1 MTQRF
6 SRFSANSRIFL
17 TLLAGSTPLIS
28 VGCSSDRCGGEDCF
42 SSPDRSAEG
51 GAGGAQGKKKVDD
64 MVAEGGSAL
73 GGETGEA
80 PEMEVEPRCV
90 PKEVDAPDDDFIDSN
105 CDGIDGDAS
114 RAVFVSLVGT
124 VGGAGTMDEPAATI
138 GEGIQLAQEKSFDV
152 YVCKGTYPE
161 ELKITDNGVKIYG
174 GYDCVQGW
182 ERGNH
187 ATVIAPPVGVP
198 LTIQGASGVRV
209 ERLRFQASDATA
221 PGGSSIG
228 GIISDS
234 IDVALHGVAISAGQG
249 AAGADGTAGAV
260 YTKPARAGAVATGT
274 CASSYC
280 MTGGI
285 GGYTNPGDTCPD
297 GSKMRWGG
305 RGGNGASVSPYVA
318 ATNGAN
324 AQYTRGLGGLVSS
337 TPSQR
342 NGKTGYNRDPSAN
355 GTTSALQLGLFNDF
369 VYQAINSGAAGTPG
383 LRANGGGGGAGAA
396 MIDNGGGTSFRAGDG
411 GGQGGFGGC
420 GGRAGTGGAG
430 GGGSFSLLV
439 ASSEVTVTLSE
450 FSSAQAGG
458 GGAGGAGADG
468 QNGGAGGPVV
478 GKLSPGGA
486 GGRGGKGGS
495 GGDGAPGGGGPSI
508 VIAVLSG
515 DAPILEQ
522 TNLSPGEGGVGGK
535 FPAGGFGKNGLSE
548 EGYDFTSGT
557 ALRF

>member
-6 SRFSANSRIFL
+6 SRFSVNSRLFL

-28 VGCSSDRCGGEDCF
+28 VACSSGRCGGEDCF
-42 SSPDRSAEG
+42 LSPDRSAEG
-51 GAGGAQGKKKVDD
+51 GAGGAPGKNTVND

-73 GGETGEA
+73 GGESGEA
-80 PEMEVEPRCV
+80 PEMVAEPVCV
-90 PKEVDAPDDDFIDSN
+90 PEEVDEPDDDFTDSN

-114 RAVFVSLVGT
+114 RAVFVSLVGM
-124 VGGAGTMDEPAATI
+124 VGGAGTMDEPVATV
-138 GEGIQLAQEKSFDV
+138 GEGIQLAQKESLDV

-161 ELKITDNGVKIYG
+161 ELKIADRGVRIYG

-182 ERGNH
+182 RRGDH

-198 LTIQGASGVRV
+198 LTIHGAAGVRV
-209 ERLRFQASDATA
+209 ERLHFEAPDAKA

-234 IDVALHGVAISAGQG
+234 IDVALHGVVIEAGLG
-249 AAGADGTAGAV
+249 VAGADGVAGAV
-260 YTKPARAGAVATGT
+260 YTKAARAGAAATGT
-274 CASSYC
+274 CSSAFC

-297 GSKMRWGG
+297 GSKVRRGG
-305 RGGNGASVSPYVA
+305 RGGNGATVSPYVA
-318 ATNGAN
+318 ATNGSS
-324 AQYTRGLGGLVSS
+324 AQYTQGLGGLVSS

-342 NGKTGYNRDPSAN
+342 NGRNGYNRDPSPS
-355 GTTSALQLGLFNDF
+355 GTTSALRVGVFKDF
-369 VYQAINSGAAGTPG
+369 VYEAINSGAAGTPG
-383 LRANGGGGGAGAA
+383 LQANGGGGGAGAA
-396 MIDNGGGTSFRAGDG
+396 MVDNGGGTMFRAGDG

-430 GGGSFSLLV
+430 GGGSFALLL
-439 ASSEVTVTLSE
+439 ADSEVTVTLSE
-450 FSSAQAGG
+450 LSSAQAGG

-468 QNGGAGGPVV
+468 QNGGAGGPVL

-508 VIAVLSG
+508 VIALLSG
-515 DAPILEQ
+515 EAPIVEQ
-522 TNLSPGEGGVGGK
+522 TDLSPGEGGVGGK
-535 FPAGGFGKNGLSE
+535 FPTGGFGKIGLSE

-557 ALRF
+557 ALQF